1 MDLRRWPKIEPK
13 LGKRLVFS
21 RATHIELVQLWFNEG
36 KHVAG
41 REKVIR
47 LKLFFIQQKYC
58 LKKWKS
64 TCNLSK
70 IDQRAFSVIIINKK
84 GRFSSFEVD
93 YCLSEIVHDDL
104 FTSMIMLN
112 SYNGYYFF

>member
-13 LGKRLVFS
+13 LGKRLVIS

-47 LKLFFIQQKYC
+47 LKLFFYSTKILLEE
-58 LKKWKS
+58 LK
-64 TCNLSK
+64 
-70 IDQRAFSVIIINKK
+70 I
-84 GRFSSFEVD
+84 
-93 YCLSEIVHDDL
+93 Y
-104 FTSMIMLN
+104 M
-112 SYNGYYFF
+112 